1 MRNFLRLISFRSF
14 IWGALGAGAL
24 LAFWLA
30 RDGLSVLEAALLAAY
45 VLGCI
50 ALQRRLRTPS
60 VKAVTFD
67 ALIAFQRVLHQGRPT
82 LLEFYS
88 DYCAACMANRPLM
101 DRLENDVGHRLQVLR
116 VNIDD
121 AIGRELANLYN
132 ITFTPTFL
140 LFNSR
145 GEKEDEFLYAI
156 DRSRVLYW
164 LNQQTT

>member
-1 MRNFLRLISFRSF
+1 
-14 IWGALGAGAL
+14 
-24 LAFWLA
+24 
-30 RDGLSVLEAALLAAY
+30 
-45 VLGCI
+45 
-50 ALQRRLRTPS
+50 
-60 VKAVTFD
+60 
-67 ALIAFQRVLHQGRPT
+67 
-82 LLEFYS
+82 
-88 DYCAACMANRPLM
+88 MANRPLM

-140 LFNSR
+140 IFNGR

-156 DRSRVLYW
+156 DRSRMLYW